1 MRPSGKY
8 PYWDN
13 SNCGNEII
21 PRITKLRQISRSRR
35 VAISLFWRLRN
46 HSQNHKTAP
55 DFSFA
60 QSRHFA
66 FFGGYEIIPRI
77 TKLRQISR
85 SRRVAILLFWR
96 LRNHSQNHKTA
107 PDFSLAQSRHFAFL
121 AVTKSFPESQNCARF
136 LARAESPFRFFWRLR
151 NHSQN
156 HKTAPDFSLAQSP
169 FRFFWRL
176 RNHSQN
182 HKTAPDF
189 SLAQSRHFVFFG
201 GYEIIPR
208 ITKLRQIS
216 RSRRVAIS
224 LFLAVTKSFPE
235 SQNCARFLARAES
248 PFRFFWRLLN
258 HSQNHKTAPDFSLAQ
273 SRHFAFFGCAN
284 CDLSILGRAKSHRSF
299 YVMFYI

>member
-1 MRPSGKY
+1 MSIPTGIIRTAVTKSFPESQ
-8 PYWDN
+8 
-13 SNCGNEII
+13 NCARFLARAESPFRFFGGYEIIPRITKLRQISRSRRVAISLFLAATKSFPESQNCARFLARAESRFCFFGGYEII

-46 HSQNHKTAP
+46 HSQNHNSAP
-55 DFSFA
+55 DFSLA

-77 TKLRQISR
+77 TKL
-85 SRRVAILLFWR
+85 
-96 LRNHSQNHKTA
+96 H
-107 PDFSLAQSRHFAFL
+107 
-121 AVTKSFPESQNCARF
+121 
-136 LARAESPFRFFWRLR
+136 
-151 NHSQN
+151 
-156 HKTAPDFSLAQSP
+156 
-169 FRFFWRL
+169 
-176 RNHSQN
+176 
-182 HKTAPDF
+182 
-189 SLAQSRHFVFFG
+189 
-201 GYEIIPR
+201 
-208 ITKLRQIS
+208 QIS

-248 PFRFFWRLLN
+248 PFRFFWRLRLRN